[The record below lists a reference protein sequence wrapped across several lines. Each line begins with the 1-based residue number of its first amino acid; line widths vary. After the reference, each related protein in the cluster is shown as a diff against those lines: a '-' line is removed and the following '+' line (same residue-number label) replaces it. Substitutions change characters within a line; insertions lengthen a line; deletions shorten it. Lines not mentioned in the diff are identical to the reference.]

1 MPPNNL
7 NMTPKFII
15 GVFLVLMGIV
25 LALDQIGVVQANHL
39 LRFWPAGLII
49 LGLVNLQ
56 RGERQSALRALVLI
70 VVGGWLLLNTLGLV
84 SLDLWGFIWPLL
96 LVFFGARIMMHNQ
109 GSRSNASRDLGA
121 AGPTAGTTPP
131 GGTASPDG
139 TAPSGPGPGGYAPGA
154 SSGEPVH
161 ASLFS
166 LLSSSKR
173 RWGKSVFRGA
183 ETTAFMGGCE
193 LDLRDALMSSG
204 ELAVVDVFVIM
215 GGVNIFVPPNW
226 TVSQEVVPLLGG
238 VHDKTRSMPS
248 NPAQHLLV
256 RGTVVMGGVEISN

>member
-1 MPPNNL
+1 VPPNNSIP
-7 NMTPKFII
+7 PKFII
-15 GVFLVLMGIV
+15 GVCLVLMGVV
-25 LALDQIGVVQANHL
+25 LALDQLGVLQAHHV
-39 LRFWPAGLII
+39 LRFWPAALII
-49 LGLVNLQ
+49 VGLAMLQ
-56 RGERQSALRALVLI
+56 RGERHSALRALVLI

-84 SLDLWGFIWPLL
+84 SLDLWEFILPLL
-96 LVFFGARIMMHNQ
+96 LVFFGARIMMRSH
-109 GSRSNASRDLGA
+109 GSRSG
-121 AGPTAGTTPP
+121 
-131 GGTASPDG
+131 ASPDLPG
-139 TAPSGPGPGGYAPGA
+139 TGPASGAPPTGQAPSGFSSAAP

-166 LLSSSKR
+166 LLSGSKR

-193 LDLRDALMSSG
+193 LDLRDAVMSSG

-226 TVSQEVVPLLGG
+226 TVSQEVVALLSG
-238 VHDKTRSMPS
+238 VHDKTRSVPS

>member
-1 MPPNNL
+1 VPPNNSSV
-7 NMTPKFII
+7 TPKFII
-15 GVFLVLMGIV
+15 GVCLVLMGVV
-25 LALDQIGVVQANHL
+25 LALEQLGLVQAHHV
-39 LRFWPAGLII
+39 LRFWPAALI
-49 LGLVNLQ
+49 LVGLVMLQ
-56 RGERQSALRALVLI
+56 RREGHSALRALVLI
-70 VVGGWLLLNTLGLV
+70 VVGGWLLLNTLDLV
-84 SLDLWGFIWPLL
+84 SLDIWEFILPLL

-109 GSRSNASRDLGA
+109 GGRPGAPQDLPGAGA
-121 AGPTAGTTPP
+121 AAGTGPP
-131 GGTASPDG
+131 GQSPG
-139 TAPSGPGPGGYAPGA
+139 GQGPSGFNSAAA

-226 TVSQEVVPLLGG
+226 TVSQEIVPLMGG
-238 VHDKTRSMPS
+238 VHDKTRSVPS

>member
-1 MPPNNL
+1 VPPNNRSV
-7 NMTPKFII
+7 TPKFII
-15 GVFLVLMGIV
+15 GVCLVLMGVV
-25 LALDQIGVVQANHL
+25 LGLDQLHLVQAHHV
-39 LRFWPAGLII
+39 LRFWPAALIVV
-49 LGLVNLQ
+49 GLVMLQ
-56 RGERQSALRALVLI
+56 RGERHSALRALVLI
-70 VVGGWLLLNTLGLV
+70 VVGGWLLLNTLDLV
-84 SLDLWGFIWPLL
+84 SLDIWEFILPLL

-109 GSRSNASRDLGA
+109 GSRSGA
-121 AGPTAGTTPP
+121 PQDPTGAGPAGATPT
-131 GGTASPDG
+131 GQG
-139 TAPSGPGPGGYAPGA
+139 PSGQGPSGFNSAAA

-193 LDLRDALMSSG
+193 LDLREALMSAG

-238 VHDKTRSMPS
+238 VHDKTRSVPS

>member
-1 MPPNNL
+1 VPPNNR
-7 NMTPKFII
+7 NPPKFVI

-25 LALDQIGVVQANHL
+25 LALDQLGLVQANHL
-39 LRFWPAGLII
+39 LRFWPAALII
-49 LGLVNLQ
+49 LGLVMLQ
-56 RGERQSALRALVLI
+56 RRERHSALRALVLI

-109 GSRSNASRDLGA
+109 GSGSNPSPDQPGA
-121 AGPTAGTTPP
+121 ANPTAGTTST
-131 GGTASPDG
+131 GAGTTS
-139 TAPSGPGPGGYAPGA
+139 TAQTGPGGYAPA
-154 SSGEPVH
+154 APNPGEPVH
-161 ASLFS
+161 ASLFA
-166 LLSSSKR
+166 LLSGIKR
-173 RWGKSVFRGA
+173 RWGKSAFRGA
-183 ETTAFMGGCE
+183 EVTAFMGGCE

-238 VHDKTRSMPS
+238 VHDKTRSVPS

-256 RGTVVMGGVEISN
+256 RGTVVMGGVEISS

>member
-1 MPPNNL
+1 VPPNNH
-7 NMTPKFII
+7 NMTPKFFI
-15 GVFLVLMGIV
+15 GVFLVLMGVV
-25 LALDQIGVVQANHL
+25 LALDQLGVLQANHI
-39 LRFWPAGLII
+39 LRFWPAALIVLGLIT
-49 LGLVNLQ
+49 LQ
-56 RGERQSALRALVLI
+56 RGDRHGALRALVLI

-96 LVFFGARIMMHNQ
+96 LVFFGARIMMRNQ
-109 GSRSNASRDLGA
+109 GYRSGAPQDLPEAGPA
-121 AGPTAGTTPP
+121 AGAGPTSQG
-131 GGTASPDG
+131 
-139 TAPSGPGPGGYAPGA
+139 PSGQGLSGFNSA
-154 SSGEPVH
+154 SASANSGEPVY

-193 LDLRDALMSSG
+193 LDLREALMSSG

-226 TVSQEVVPLLGG
+226 TVSQEIVPLMGG
-238 VHDKTRSMPS
+238 VHDKTRSVPS

>member
-1 MPPNNL
+1 VPPNNRSV
-7 NMTPKFII
+7 TPRFII
-15 GVFLVLMGIV
+15 GVCLVLMGVV
-25 LALDQIGVVQANHL
+25 LALDQLGMVQAHHV
-39 LRFWPAGLII
+39 LRFWPAALI
-49 LGLVNLQ
+49 LVGLVMLQ
-56 RGERQSALRALVLI
+56 RGERHSALRALVLI

-84 SLDLWGFIWPLL
+84 SLDLWEFILPLL
-96 LVFFGARIMMHNQ
+96 LVFFGARIMMRNQ
-109 GSRSNASRDLGA
+109 GPRSGAPQDLPGASPA
-121 AGPTAGTTPP
+121 AGPGPTGQ
-131 GGTASPDG
+131 G
-139 TAPSGPGPGGYAPGA
+139 PSGFNSASA
-154 SSGEPVH
+154 STSSGEPVH

-173 RWGKSVFRGA
+173 RWGKSIFRGA
-183 ETTAFMGGCE
+183 EATAFMGGCE

-238 VHDKTRSMPS
+238 VHDKTHSVPS

>member
-1 MPPNNL
+1 VPPNDRNI
-7 NMTPKFII
+7 TPKFII
-15 GVFLVLMGIV
+15 GVCLVLMGVV
-25 LALDQIGVVQANHL
+25 LALDRIGVVQAHHV
-39 LRFWPAGLII
+39 LRFWPAALIVV
-49 LGLVNLQ
+49 GLVMLQ
-56 RGERQSALRALVLI
+56 RGERHSALRALVLI
-70 VVGGWLLLNTLGLV
+70 VVGGWLLLNTLDLV
-84 SLDLWGFIWPLL
+84 SLDIWEFIWPLL
-96 LVFFGARIMMHNQ
+96 LVFFGARIMMRNQ
-109 GSRSNASRDLGA
+109 GYRSGAPQDLPGA
-121 AGPTAGTTPP
+121 GPAAGAGPTGQGPT
-131 GGTASPDG
+131 GQG
-139 TAPSGPGPGGYAPGA
+139 PSGQGPSGFNSAAAG
-154 SSGEPVH
+154 SGEPVY

-173 RWGKSVFRGA
+173 RWGKTVFRGA

-193 LDLRDALMSSG
+193 LDLRDALMSTG

-238 VHDKTRSMPS
+238 VHDKTRSVPS

>member
-1 MPPNNL
+1 MPPNSPNL
-7 NMTPKFII
+7 TPKFII
-15 GVFLVLMGIV
+15 GIFLVLMGVV
-25 LALDQIGVVQANHL
+25 LALDQLGLMQGYRL
-39 LRFWPAGLII
+39 MRFWPAALVII
-49 LGLVNLQ
+49 GLVMLQ
-56 RGERQSALRALVLI
+56 RGERHSALRALVLI

-84 SLDLWGFIWPLL
+84 SLDIWEFFVPLL

-109 GSRSNASRDLGA
+109 SSRSGA
-121 AGPTAGTTPP
+121 PPDQPGAGSPAGLNPTGQ
-131 GGTASPDG
+131 
-139 TAPSGPGPGGYAPGA
+139 APSGFDSATSGAAPSG
-154 SSGEPVH
+154 SSEPVH

-173 RWGKSVFRGA
+173 RWGKSIFRGA

-193 LDLRDALMSSG
+193 LDLRDALLGPG

-215 GGVNIFVPPNW
+215 GGVNIFVPPHW
-226 TVSQEVVPLLGG
+226 TVSQEVVPLMGG
-238 VHDKTRSMPS
+238 VHDKTRSVPS

>member
-1 MPPNNL
+1 VPPNNRSV
-7 NMTPKFII
+7 TPKFIV
-15 GVFLVLMGIV
+15 GVCLVLMGVV
-25 LALDQIGVVQANHL
+25 LGLDQLHLVQAHHV
-39 LRFWPAGLII
+39 LRFWPAALIVV
-49 LGLVNLQ
+49 GLVMLQ
-56 RGERQSALRALVLI
+56 RGERHSALRALVLI
-70 VVGGWLLLNTLGLV
+70 VVGGWLLLNTLDLV
-84 SLDLWGFIWPLL
+84 SLDIWEFILPLL

-109 GSRSNASRDLGA
+109 GSRSGLPGA
-121 AGPTAGTTPP
+121 GPAAGAGPTSQGPT
-131 GGTASPDG
+131 GQG
-139 TAPSGPGPGGYAPGA
+139 PSGFNSAAA
-154 SSGEPVH
+154 SSGEPVY

-173 RWGKSVFRGA
+173 RWGKTVFRGA

-238 VHDKTRSMPS
+238 VHDKTRSVPS

>member
-1 MPPNNL
+1 MRTTVPPNNYSV
-7 NMTPKFII
+7 TPKFII
-15 GVFLVLMGIV
+15 GVCLVLMGVV
-25 LALDQIGVVQANHL
+25 LTLDRLGVLQAHHV
-39 LRFWPAGLII
+39 LRFWPAALI
-49 LGLVNLQ
+49 LVGLVMLQ
-56 RGERQSALRALVLI
+56 RGERHSALRALVLI
-70 VVGGWLLLNTLGLV
+70 VVGGWLLLNTLDLV
-84 SLDLWGFIWPLL
+84 SLDIWEFLWPLL
-96 LVFFGARIMMHNQ
+96 LVFFGARIMMRNQ
-109 GSRSNASRDLGA
+109 GSRYGAPQDLPGAGPAAGA
-121 AGPTAGTTPP
+121 APTGQ
-131 GGTASPDG
+131 D
-139 TAPSGPGPGGYAPGA
+139 PSGQGPSGFNSAAA
-154 SSGEPVH
+154 SSGEPVY

-173 RWGKSVFRGA
+173 RWGKSIFRGA

-238 VHDKTRSMPS
+238 VHDKTRSVPS

>member
-1 MPPNNL
+1 VPPNNSIP
-7 NMTPKFII
+7 PKFII
-15 GVFLVLMGIV
+15 GVCLVLMGVV
-25 LALDQIGVVQANHL
+25 LALDQLGVLQAHHV
-39 LRFWPAGLII
+39 LRFWPAALII
-49 LGLVNLQ
+49 VGLTMLQ
-56 RGERQSALRALVLI
+56 RGERHSALRALVLI

-84 SLDLWGFIWPLL
+84 SLDLWEFILPLL
-96 LVFFGARIMMHNQ
+96 LVFFGARIMMRSQ
-109 GSRSNASRDLGA
+109 GSRSGA
-121 AGPTAGTTPP
+121 PPAGQ
-131 GGTASPDG
+131 
-139 TAPSGPGPGGYAPGA
+139 APSGFNSAAA

-183 ETTAFMGGCE
+183 DATAFMGGCE

-238 VHDKTRSMPS
+238 VHDKTHSVPS